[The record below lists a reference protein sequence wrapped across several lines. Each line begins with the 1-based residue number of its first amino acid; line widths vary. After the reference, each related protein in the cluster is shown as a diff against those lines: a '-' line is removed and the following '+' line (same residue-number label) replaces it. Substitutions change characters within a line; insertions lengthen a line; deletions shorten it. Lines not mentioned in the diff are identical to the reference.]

1 MKKFL
6 ALLFVCAGLTAMAVN
21 PHVNMNAKVVNG
33 KPAKAMVLK
42 SNTLS
47 NQLSAPVMSSA
58 KFDANAMT
66 PQRFFADRGVNPS
79 NNKLLKKAPRRIGD
93 DEILANKLFFG
104 MSYSYNADSAKVVM
118 DRNYYFGGWN
128 AELEKAEEE
137 NAFNAYLYFTSIPF
151 TINVD
156 YNAMTAEMVMENL
169 GGWQWSDT
177 TNNGRFTTICDTT
190 EYLFIWDENY
200 ILDNSEDAAPANLQG
215 TVYED
220 GTIYFPDGWT
230 LYVIDY
236 TNKKVINTNSGQ
248 VTESADTTAGLL
260 CGFIRSNYLITANAT
275 HDYDYPNGNKHY
287 QNDAYMYQYDDTTA
301 IVWNLWQFGSR
312 GVEMY
317 IHEDGTMLFPAYQIV
332 GTGDIDDLQAQ
343 YSSYD
348 WETAGYYYLNCD
360 TASTSETGDT
370 YGTVTANTIEWP
382 ATEWHRLCYL
392 NGTGY
397 VMSYYPMTNN
407 VLTFT
412 NGDQFVF
419 PTEPE
424 GLRGDVNDDKA
435 VNIQD
440 VTALIDFLLSGDFDS
455 VNYDNSDANLDG
467 TVNIQDV
474 TALIDYLLSGVWP
487 AAE

>member
-1 MKKFL
+1 
-6 ALLFVCAGLTAMAVN
+6 
-21 PHVNMNAKVVNG
+21 
-33 KPAKAMVLK
+33 
-42 SNTLS
+42 
-47 NQLSAPVMSSA
+47 
-58 KFDANAMT
+58 
-66 PQRFFADRGVNPS
+66 
-79 NNKLLKKAPRRIGD
+79 
-93 DEILANKLFFG
+93 
-104 MSYSYNADSAKVVM
+104 
-118 DRNYYFGGWN
+118 
-128 AELEKAEEE
+128 
-137 NAFNAYLYFTSIPF
+137 
-151 TINVD
+151 
-156 YNAMTAEMVMENL
+156 
-169 GGWQWSDT
+169 
-177 TNNGRFTTICDTT
+177 
-190 EYLFIWDENY
+190 
-200 ILDNSEDAAPANLQG
+200 
-215 TVYED
+215 
-220 GTIYFPDGWT
+220 
-230 LYVIDY
+230 
-236 TNKKVINTNSGQ
+236 
-248 VTESADTTAGLL
+248 
-260 CGFIRSNYLITANAT
+260 
-275 HDYDYPNGNKHY
+275 
-287 QNDAYMYQYDDTTA
+287 MYQYDDTTA

-397 VMSYYPMTNN
+397 EMSYYPMTNN

-474 TALIDYLLSGVWP
+474 TSLIDYLLSGVWP